1 MELKEKYKAIFNIS
15 EDDYQ
20 KAKLAY
26 DKYLNIFD
34 DLLIEN
40 SFNKKKLKERIESEN
55 PWLNSGYFKDN
66 YSFNSLAGSDYHIL
80 GDLLKENIKTLEK
93 ARKKDA
99 KNIVEARF
107 NDFEQA
113 FDGNFINPQVILLGI
128 NPKMASNHSSYG
140 LKDTIY
146 IHPFKETHP
155 VLYHKDIH
163 QQEDKF
169 KNDYYFKKGGFFYTN
184 EVPENIRIKHINF
197 STKKE
202 YITPFALLEV
212 FPYASENEREWQK
225 GYKIS
230 SSIRKYFQLKKVLP
244 SQIWLICL
252 LTYAIK
258 NSENLILYLRINRAQ
273 FRNNFLEEYFK
284 RLDIKA
290 NNRIEVL
297 TKKSYSNQVLSR
309 GNIKPYFKENTTK
322 VRTDSVENF
331 FKDIWNI

>member
-1 MELKEKYKAIFNIS
+1 MELKEKYKDIFNIS

-26 DKYLNIFD
+26 DKYLKIF
-34 DLLIEN
+34 DLLIKN
-40 SFNKKKLKERIESEN
+40 SFDKEQIKKRIECAN
-55 PWLNSGYFKDN
+55 PWLNSGYFEEN

-93 ARKKDA
+93 AGKKDA

-113 FDGNFINPQVILLGI
+113 FDGNFISPQVILIGI
-128 NPKMASNHSSYG
+128 NPKMSSNHSSYG

-146 IHPFKETHP
+146 IHPFNEKHP

-184 EVPENIRIKHINF
+184 EVPENIRIKHTNL

-273 FRNNFLEEYFK
+273 FRNNFLEAYFK
-284 RLDIKA
+284 RLDIEA
-290 NNRIEVL
+290 NKHIEVL
-297 TKKSYSNQVLSR
+297 TKKSCSNQVLSR
-309 GNIKPYFKENTTK
+309 GNIKPYFKEHTTE